1 MSEPPRGVVDWKR
14 VRRVAATR
22 FDVHAFRPGQAELI
36 GAALEGRNALGIM
49 PTGAGK
55 SLCYQL
61 PALFLP
67 RPVIVVSPLISLM
80 QDQQDKLAA
89 AQIDAAKLDSTVTPT
104 EESRLIE
111 DIRRGE
117 PELVYVTPE
126 RMENPEYIDVVA
138 RAGASLF
145 VVDEAHCVSQWGH
158 DFRPAYL
165 ALRDAIQR
173 LGRPPVLALTA
184 TATPAVVADVL
195 KQLAIEDA
203 EVVNTGIARPNL
215 VYRVHETVNADAK
228 RARILEILRDWSGV
242 GIVYVATIAL
252 AEELHA
258 WLSSEGI
265 ASARYHGKL
274 GARERETVQ
283 RAFMDDAYRV
293 MVATNA
299 FGLGIDK
306 PDVRFVVHYTFP
318 DSLESYTQE
327 AGRAGRDGEPALAA
341 LLYQVEDRRIQA
353 YFLGGKY
360 PRRDD
365 SRRVWEA
372 LRRLVREGDAAPT
385 VAALAEAVGL
395 PARAV
400 KVIVAQLEGAEIVA
414 RRRRGL
420 AVVRDFPDADAFET
434 FLGEYEQRRMDDRGK
449 LREMMRYAETTECR
463 ARFILRYFGERDV
476 EPCGHCDNCVSGPRR
491 VEVVAPP
498 VAPARDAG
506 PVTWEKGARVAHA
519 TFGPGTVEDAVSRD
533 GSVMVTFD
541 DGGTK
546 TIDAGWLR
554 PLDAPASPRDAGAGG
569 GAAGRRA
576 PRGGGR
582 GERPASDA
590 PSAA

>member
-1 MSEPPRGVVDWKR
+1 MSEPAVDWKR
-14 VRRVAATR
+14 VRRVAAAR
-22 FDVHAFRPGQAELI
+22 FDVHAFRPGQPELI
-36 GAALEGRNALGIM
+36 AAALEGRNALGIM

-89 AQIDAAKLDSTVTPT
+89 ARIDAAKLDSTVTPT
-104 EESRLIE
+104 EESRLID

-126 RMENPEYIDVVA
+126 RMENPEYVDVLA
-138 RAGASLF
+138 RAGASLL

-165 ALRDAIQR
+165 ALRDAIRR

-184 TATPAVVADVL
+184 TATPAVVADIL
-195 KQLAIEDA
+195 KQLAIENA
-203 EVVNTGIARPNL
+203 TVVNTGIARPNL
-215 VYRVHETVNADAK
+215 VYRVHETVNAEAK

-242 GIVYVATIAL
+242 GILYVATIAL

-258 WLSSEGI
+258 WLASEGI

-274 GARERETVQ
+274 RARERETVQ

-327 AGRAGRDGEPALAA
+327 AGRAGRDGEPALAG
-341 LLYQVEDRRIQA
+341 LLYQVEDRRIQS

-365 SRRVWEA
+365 SRRVWEG
-372 LRRLVREGDAAPT
+372 LRRLARDGDGAPSVT
-385 VAALAEAVGL
+385 ALSEAVGL

-414 RRRRGL
+414 RRRRGV
-420 AVVRDFPDADAFET
+420 AVLRDFPDAEAFEA
-434 FLGEYEQRRMDDRGK
+434 FLGEYEQRRMDDRAK

-463 ARFILRYFGERDV
+463 ARFILRYFGEPDA
-476 EPCGHCDNCVSGPRR
+476 ESCGRCDNCVAGPRR
-491 VEVVAPP
+491 VEIASTGTTPTPDVAP
-498 VAPARDAG
+498 VS
-506 PVTWEKGARVAHA
+506 WEKGARVEHA
-519 TFGPGTVEDAVSRD
+519 TFGPGTIQNAVSRD
-533 GSVMVTFD
+533 GSVTVSFD
-541 DGGTK
+541 RGGTK
-546 TIDAGWLR
+546 TLDPGWLR
-554 PLDAPASPRDAGAGG
+554 PLGGPASSRDADAGAGAAAPRAPRDAG
-569 GAAGRRA
+569 RRA
-576 PRGGGR
+576 
-582 GERPASDA
+582 RPASDA